1 MQGLVDKV
9 SDSFL
14 ARALQLALDLN
25 NPQLLYDILT
35 SEISY
40 EEEEELINSRVFEAL
55 GSKAKTEYSD
65 EQLSGLGFSTTSR
78 NNVIVKVDNKSFK
91 IVF

>member
-1 MQGLVDKV
+1 MIDGCKNPDPVRGFFNEYL
-9 SDSFL
+9 
-14 ARALQLALDLN
+14 RADLERN
-25 NPQLLYDILT
+25 HR
-35 SEISY
+35 
-40 EEEEELINSRVFEAL
+40 RVFEAL

-91 IVF
+91 IIF